1 MKIGI
6 GSTTYHHVVRY
17 AVGALAALAVTACGG
32 GGGSPGA
39 VQGGSGS
46 VTAGSVSLIVSSP
59 DLKSQGGAGN
69 EVTVTAL
76 VKTKDNNALADV
88 PVKFTADS
96 GALVVV
102 DAVSDKN
109 GQAKA
114 LLSTAGDRTNRVIK
128 VTAQITGV
136 SPATTLVNVVGT
148 TVTVVG
154 PNAIT
159 GGGTGDFTI
168 TVKDSA
174 GAGIPNVPVTYAS
187 QKGNPASV
195 KSSGG
200 GTSAA
205 PLTNS
210 QGVVVLSLTAAQ
222 GGTDVLSVASQ
233 GANSSS
239 AFSATTSKL
248 TVRTV
253 DANGNTVSEANTS
266 TSCQRIAV
274 SYEVNSAPQSGNV
287 NIVTSRGRLYSDA
300 TCAALLTG
308 SNVAVNNGNSVP
320 VYVKSDTAGVS
331 TISASIVGGPSAQ
344 TNVEFVA
351 ALTQNATI
359 SLQTEPA
366 VIGVN
371 TGTGQ
376 SESSA
381 ITAVVRDG
389 TTNNNLVK
397 NAVVEFSLVSD
408 KSGGRLAG
416 PSSVTTASN
425 GSASTTFIAGT
436 ADTEANGVV
445 VEAKIQGTTIATT
458 TTLTVSRRSL
468 FVRAGTGNLLEVPS
482 PTTYKKDFVVFVT
495 DASGNAVKD
504 AVITAAAIPTRYRKG
519 SYTFRPANPDLGTT
533 AGWEPVV
540 VDECAN
546 EDLNQNG
553 ILDAGEDFNLS
564 GTLEPG
570 IPLSVTSTGT
580 TDAAGTAV
588 VSVLYPKDRGNWTDV
603 KMTIRGSVSGTE
615 STYITNFKLS
625 VLASDL
631 ANAQVSPPGSIS
643 PYGVNPCN
651 IRD

>member
-6 GSTTYHHVVRY
+6 GNMAYQHVVRS
-17 AVGALAALAVTACGG
+17 AVCAIAALAVASCGG

-59 DLKSQGGAGN
+59 DLKSQGGPGN
-69 EVTVTAL
+69 EVTLTAL

-114 LLSTAGDRTNRVIK
+114 TLSTAGDRTNRIIK
-128 VTAQITGV
+128 VTAQINGV
-136 SPATTLVNVVGT
+136 SPATTVVNVVGT
-148 TVTVVG
+148 TVAVVG

-174 GAGIPNVPVTYAS
+174 GAGIPNVPVSYTS
-187 QKGNPASV
+187 QKGNPALV
-195 KSSGG
+195 KTSGG
-200 GTSAA
+200 GTSSA

-210 QGVVVLSLTAAQ
+210 QGVVVLSLTATQA
-222 GGTDVLSVASQ
+222 GADVLSVSSQ
-233 GANSSS
+233 GASSS
-239 AFSATTSKL
+239 STFSATTSKL
-248 TVRTV
+248 TVRAV
-253 DANGNTVSEANTS
+253 DVNGNVVSEANTS

-287 NIVTSRGRLYSDA
+287 NIVPSRGRLYSDA
-300 TCAALLTG
+300 ACNTVLAG

-320 VYVKSDTAGVS
+320 VYIKSDTAGVS
-331 TISASIVGGPSAQ
+331 TISGSVVNGPSAQ
-344 TNVEFVA
+344 TSIEFIA
-351 ALTQNATI
+351 ALTPNSSI

-376 SESSA
+376 SESST

-397 NAVVEFSLVSD
+397 NAVVEFTLLAD
-408 KSGGRLAG
+408 KSGGRLSG
-416 PSSVTTASN
+416 PSSVATASN

-445 VEAKIQGTTIATT
+445 VEAKIQGTAIATT
-458 TTLTVSRRSL
+458 TTLTVSRKSL
-468 FVRAGTGNLLEVPS
+468 FVRAGTGNLLEAPS
-482 PTTYKKDFVVFVT
+482 NTTYKKDFVVFVT

-519 SYTFRPANPDLGTT
+519 GYVYRQADQVTGAP
-533 AGWEPVV
+533 AGWYQIVLH
-540 VDECAN
+540 ECAN
-546 EDLNQNG
+546 EDVNQNG

-564 GTLEPG
+564 GALEPG

-615 STYITNFKLS
+615 STYITNFGLS

-631 ANAQVSPPGSIS
+631 SNSQVSPPGSTS

-651 IRD
+651 IKD